1 MALTIED
8 GTGVAGANTYLS
20 EDEFAAYA
28 SARGKIITG
37 SLEQLIIQAMD
48 YVETLRFRGQK
59 NSSDQA
65 LQWPRVGATR
75 DGYELSSTTIPSEL
89 KDGVAE
95 VALSIQAGDNPL
107 ATLSRETKREKV
119 GDIEVEYSMAASQN
133 PVMQAARAKLDKLV
147 QGGGMTIRV

>member
-65 LQWPRVGATR
+65 LQWPR
-75 DGYELSSTTIPSEL
+75 
-89 KDGVAE
+89 
-95 VALSIQAGDNPL
+95 AG
-107 ATLSRETKREKV
+107 
-119 GDIEVEYSMAASQN
+119 
-133 PVMQAARAKLDKLV
+133 
-147 QGGGMTIRV
+147 

>member
-119 GDIEVEYSMAASQN
+119 GDLEVEYSMAASQN